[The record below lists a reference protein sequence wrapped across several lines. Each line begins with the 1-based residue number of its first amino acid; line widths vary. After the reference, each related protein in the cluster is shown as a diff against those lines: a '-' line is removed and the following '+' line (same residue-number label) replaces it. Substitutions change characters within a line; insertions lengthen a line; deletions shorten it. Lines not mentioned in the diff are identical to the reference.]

1 VEGDVSIGEEL
12 VDEWASSTVSTV
24 SMRYLP
30 AVYIVHS
37 VNTNSNLDRNSIHRS
52 LRVSRMI
59 VIFLWFVLDYIACIY
74 TLYAVLK
81 LELFV
86 DLLLVISKNLD
97 ALREFYQVQ
106 RTLSRDLPRKDG
118 APLYSVSFL
127 SSHPI

>member
-1 VEGDVSIGEEL
+1 M
-12 VDEWASSTVSTV
+12 DEWASSTVSTV